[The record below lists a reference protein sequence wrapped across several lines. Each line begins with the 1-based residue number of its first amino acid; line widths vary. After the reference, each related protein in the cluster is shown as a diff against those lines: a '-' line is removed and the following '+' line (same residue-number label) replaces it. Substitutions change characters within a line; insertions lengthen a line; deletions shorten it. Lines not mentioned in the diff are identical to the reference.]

1 VQPADLDHVVVPEDP
16 QLHPDGERVAFV
28 RTGIDVDGDRYVRT
42 IMLVRDGDVREFTHG
57 PADQQPRW
65 SPDGRM
71 LAFLRKLDGDD
82 EHPQVHV
89 MSADGGE
96 ARPVTSFPLGVGSFA
111 WSPDSGSLAVIG
123 KRWVDELAEL
133 DAEERA
139 RRPRRITSL
148 PFRGDGAGWIHER
161 HAELHLVTVDGA
173 TEPRLL
179 APGRHDR
186 SAPAWHP
193 DGSAIVFLARPD
205 DARPTDAGSVPFVVD
220 TDTGEVEALAPA
232 GMWSAVHVDAGGGL
246 WLTGLP
252 DVFSWPG
259 CREVWHLERSVD
271 GGGEL
276 TSVTAGLDLDVV
288 PGAPSCATVGPRFVA
303 DGFVIAVEE
312 RGTTGLLHV
321 RTEGWTP
328 GSATPPGTTRLL
340 VGERCVTG
348 FAVSPEL
355 DVTGHRGRLVATV
368 TEPDV
373 PGELLEI
380 DGGEQGFDVTGGR
393 ALTAFAEVFRAEVD
407 VRETRRVVV
416 ERDGVELD
424 VWAVLPDGFDA
435 ADAASVPVL
444 FNIHGGPTSQ
454 YGSYFFDEFQV
465 GAGAG
470 YLVVGT
476 NPRGSSG
483 RGGEWA
489 RAVVGAWTDPDSVD
503 TLDLE
508 RIVDGVAERFP
519 QVDTDR
525 VGIMGGSYG
534 GYATARLIARTSR
547 YRAAIVE
554 RGLLHWESFSG
565 TSDIGP
571 YFDRMFL
578 GASVDDDP
586 DVHTAA
592 SPVRTAGAIT
602 TPTLVLHSDNDWR
615 CPPEQG
621 EQFFSALQRHG
632 VPSAYVRF
640 PGEGHELT
648 RSGKPK
654 HRLERFEIVL
664 EWHDR
669 WVRGDD

>member
-1 VQPADLDHVVVPEDP
+1 VQPADLAHLVVPEDP
-16 QLHPDGERVAFV
+16 QLHPDGQRVAFV
-28 RTGIDVDGDRYVRT
+28 RTEIDLDEDRYVRSV
-42 IMLVRDGDVREFTHG
+42 MVVRDGQPTAFTHG
-57 PADQQPRW
+57 PSDSQPRW

-82 EHPQVHV
+82 EQPQVHV

-96 ARPVTSFPLGVGSFA
+96 ARPCTSFALGATAFA
-111 WSPDSGSLAVIG
+111 WSPDSSSLAVIG
-123 KRWVDELAEL
+123 RRWVDELADL
-133 DAEERA
+133 DADERA

-148 PFRGDGAGWIHER
+148 PYRGDGAGWIHER
-161 HAELHLVTVDGA
+161 HAELHLVTVDGTREA
-173 TEPRLL
+173 QLL

-205 DARPTDAGSVPFVVD
+205 DARPTEPGSVPHVVD
-220 TDTGEVEALAPA
+220 VDSGEVTALTAA
-232 GMWSAVHVDAGGGL
+232 GMWSAVHYDADGAL

-252 DVFSWPG
+252 DVFDWPG
-259 CREVWHLERSVD
+259 CRQVWRLQPD
-271 GGGEL
+271 AGEDTGL
-276 TSVTAGLDLDVV
+276 ASVTGHLDLDVV

-303 DGFVIAVEE
+303 DGFVIAVED

-321 RTEGWTP
+321 RTSGWD
-328 GSATPPGTTRLL
+328 GSAPPATTRLIT
-340 VGERCVTG
+340 GERCVTG
-348 FAVSPEL
+348 FAVSSDL
-355 DVTGHRGRLVATV
+355 DAGGGGRLLATV
-368 TEPDV
+368 ADPAV
-373 PGELLEI
+373 PGDLIEI
-380 DGGEQGFDVTGGR
+380 DAHDGGFDADGGR
-393 ALTAFAEVFRAEVD
+393 ALTSYADTFRAQVA
-407 VRETRRVVV
+407 VGETRRLVVS
-416 ERDGVELD
+416 RDGVELD
-424 VWAVLPDGFDA
+424 VWAVLPDGFD
-435 ADAASVPVL
+435 DAAPGSVPVL

-483 RGGEWA
+483 RGNDWA
-489 RAVVGAWTDPDSVD
+489 RAVVGAWAEPDSVD

-508 RIVDGVAERFP
+508 AIVDGVAAQFV
-519 QVDTDR
+519 QADTDR
-525 VGIMGGSYG
+525 IGIMGGSYG

-578 GASVDDDP
+578 GTGVDDDP

-592 SPVRTAGAIT
+592 SPVRTARAIT
-602 TPTLVLHSDNDWR
+602 TPTLVVHSDNDWR

-632 VPSAYVRF
+632 IPSAYVRF

-654 HRLERFEIVL
+654 HRIERFEIVL

-669 WVRGDD
+669 WVREHG